1 MSQNLSRSLTYRKA
15 PLRSRHGV
23 IAAQNQKAADIGAGV
38 LRAGGNA
45 VDAAVAASFALGALE
60 PWMSGIGGGGF
71 MMIWD
76 ARRKRAQVVDFGMI
90 SAAGLQPADY
100 PLAQGTA
107 GDLFGWPAVVD
118 DRNIVGYRAMAVPG
132 QVDGMRLALETFGT
146 RNWSQSLGP
155 AIEAAQ
161 DGAEIDWYLSVV
173 VASAAKDLIRFPAS
187 KAMFLPDGLPPS
199 ADWAGAQPV
208 LRNEALLATLQRL
221 SEAGPR
227 DLYDGL
233 LAESLVRDF
242 AAGGSALDAGDL
254 GRYRA
259 RLAEPL
265 QYAHGDRTLLLPP
278 GLTAGPTL
286 RDALER
292 LKQKRLPAELGPE
305 SFVAYAESLMAAY
318 ETRLASMGDAENAAG
333 GAKGNG
339 RDGCTSHLCVID
351 KDGNMVALT
360 QTLLSL
366 FGSRVMLP
374 ESGVLMNNGVMWFD
388 PRPGRPNSIGP
399 GKRPLSNMLPV
410 LGLQDDK
417 PWLSIGASGGR
428 RILPAVMQLL
438 SFLIDYRMPLETA
451 FHQPRID
458 ASLPD
463 QPLCDPLL
471 DTAIRDAMRAR
482 FPRMA
487 EKPRVPFPLAFA
499 CPSAVV
505 IESDGQRTGMTE
517 IAQPWAGMAAG

>member
-1 MSQNLSRSLTYRKA
+1 MSQNLSRSLRYRKE

-23 IAAQNQKAADIGAGV
+23 VAAQNQKAADIGADV

-60 PWMSGIGGGGF
+60 PWMSGTGGGGF
-71 MMIWD
+71 MAVWD
-76 ARRKRAQVVDFGMI
+76 ARRRRAQVVDFGMI
-90 SAAGLQPADY
+90 SASGLQPADY
-100 PLAQGTA
+100 RLASGVA

-146 RNWSQSLGP
+146 RSWSQSLGP

-161 DGAEIDWYLSVV
+161 DGVDIDWYLSVV
-173 VASAAKDLIRFPAS
+173 VASAARDLARFPAS
-187 KAMFLPDGLPPS
+187 KALFLPDGLPPS

-208 LRNEALLATLQRL
+208 LKNDALLATLRRL
-221 SEAGPR
+221 SDAGAR
-227 DLYDGL
+227 DFYDGL
-233 LAESLVRDF
+233 LAESLTRDL
-242 AAGGSALDAGDL
+242 AAGGSVLAAGDL
-254 GRYRA
+254 ARYRA
-259 RLAEPL
+259 RLVEPL
-265 QYAHGDRTLLLPP
+265 HYAYGERTLLLPP

-286 RDALER
+286 RNALDIAR
-292 LKQKRLPAELGPE
+292 QKLPAALGPE
-305 SFVAYAESLMAAY
+305 SFIAYAESLMEAY
-318 ETRLASMGDAENAAG
+318 ETRLASMGDTEGAQAG
-333 GAKGNG
+333 DG
-339 RDGCTSHLCVID
+339 REGCTSHLCVID
-351 KDGNMVALT
+351 GEGNMVALT

-366 FGSRVMLP
+366 FGSRVILP

-399 GKRPLSNMLPV
+399 AKRPLSNMLPV
-410 LGLQDDK
+410 LGLQGDA
-417 PWLSIGASGGR
+417 PWLAMGASGGR

-438 SFLIDYRMPLETA
+438 SFLIDYRMPLDTA

-463 QPLCDPLL
+463 QPLCDPQL
-471 DTAIRDAMRAR
+471 DEAIRAAVKAR

-487 EKPRVPFPLAFA
+487 ETQRVPFPLAYA
-499 CPSAVV
+499 CPSAVI
-505 IESDGQRTGMTE
+505 IEPDGQRAGMTE
-517 IAQPWAGMAAG
+517 ISQPWAGMAGA